1 MLNILRLVRARI
13 KRSYS
18 VSHSY
23 KKVSVFSDVD
33 IAKTIETWQL
43 ESTPREQWKI
53 VSQQIQRL
61 KQSIETTEFRSFR
74 EALET
79 SYEINDCFN
88 VLEVGCSSGYYSEVL
103 NRSFPNSSYTGVDFS
118 KKFIEFG
125 VEKFPNINLQ
135 QMDAQDL
142 GEFDDRQFDCVV
154 SGCVL
159 LHIPN
164 WEIALIESARVANR
178 ILILHRTPLSDT
190 NTKRYIKSAYGSP
203 TLEWQFSINDINELL
218 AAKSFQLKNV
228 IPLSVSDNGQVATM
242 IYERIL

>member
-1 MLNILRLVRARI
+1 MLNILRLIRARI

-23 KKVSVFSDVD
+23 KKVSIFSDVD
-33 IAKTIETWQL
+33 IAKTIETWQC

-61 KQSIETTEFRSFR
+61 KQNIETTEFKSFR

-79 SYEINDCFN
+79 SYETNDFFS

-103 NRSFPNSSYTGVDFS
+103 NRSFPNSSYIGVDFS
-118 KKFIEFG
+118 KQFIEFG

-142 GEFDDRQFDCVV
+142 GEFADRQFDCVV

-164 WEIALIESARVANR
+164 WENALIESARVANR
-178 ILILHRTPLSDT
+178 TLILHRTPLSDT
-190 NTKRYIKSAYGSP
+190 NTQRYIKSAYGSP
-203 TLEWQFSINDINELL
+203 TLEWQFSINDINEQL
-218 AAKSFQLKNV
+218 AATSFQLKNV

-242 IYERIL
+242 IYERIQ